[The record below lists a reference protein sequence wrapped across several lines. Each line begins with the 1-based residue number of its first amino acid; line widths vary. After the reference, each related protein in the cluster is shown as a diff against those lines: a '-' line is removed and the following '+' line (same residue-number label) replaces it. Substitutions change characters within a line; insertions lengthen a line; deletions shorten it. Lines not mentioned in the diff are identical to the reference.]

1 MAMAKVPERNKVE
14 STAFSRFIRNAS
26 SAERKRVYGDVLRKA
41 TDRQNAVCA
50 RNPAPATG
58 KR

>member
-1 MAMAKVPERNKVE
+1 MVRVPKRNKVE

-26 SAERKRVYGDVLRKA
+26 SAERKRVYGEVLRRA
-41 TDRQNAVCA
+41 TDRQNDACSRKSASV
-50 RNPAPATG
+50 